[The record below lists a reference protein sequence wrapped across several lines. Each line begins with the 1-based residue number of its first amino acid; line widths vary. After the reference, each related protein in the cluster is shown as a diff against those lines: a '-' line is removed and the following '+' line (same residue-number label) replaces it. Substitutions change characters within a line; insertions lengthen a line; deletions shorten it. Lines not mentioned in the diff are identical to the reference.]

1 MKKLKLSLDQLT
13 IDCNPISDLES
24 ISTKGGTDWV
34 TDFFNSHDS
43 GTYTSADWTNN
54 SWDVTPEHVVDSSSH
69 GSNGFFFDSG
79 VA

>member
-34 TDFFNSHDS
+34 TDFLTAMILEPIQART
-43 GTYTSADWTNN
+43 GLI
-54 SWDVTPEHVVDSSSH
+54 TP
-69 GSNGFFFDSG
+69 GM
-79 VA
+79 